1 MLIAHFSYSMIMI
14 DFEGRSA
21 ELGFAIDSFDMT
33 MNFCCVLIVA
43 IRVGLEFKLRRQVT
57 KILIADVLIALT
69 CLGGIIYEAVIAEDF
84 RRFME
89 AETLPANVIR
99 TFKCF
104 KFFLLFAE
112 RKYYWK
118 KLHDLIMVL
127 ADSLSGVLRI
137 FCLWFLI
144 ILVFAIVG
152 HHVEGGRIL
161 INENGQ
167 VDMEEGSPNRFH
179 LNDIY
184 HSLTFIL
191 LDSFDEE
198 WDYLM
203 FKEYLGVNPVI
214 VVFQMVTMFICYLL
228 FFKYL
233 IGCYTNGLDV
243 VLN

>member
-1 MLIAHFSYSMIMI
+1 MLITHFSYSMIMI

-118 KLHDLIMVL
+118 KLHNLIMVL

-144 ILVFAIVG
+144 ILVFAMSTCPFSLM
-152 HHVEGGRIL
+152 RIL
-161 INENGQ
+161 PPSTWWPTMAKTKMIKNQRQKMRSTPESESARI
-167 VDMEEGSPNRFH
+167 MIRSC
-179 LNDIY
+179 
-184 HSLTFIL
+184 
-191 LDSFDEE
+191 SF
-198 WDYLM
+198 
-203 FKEYLGVNPVI
+203 
-214 VVFQMVTMFICYLL
+214 FQ
-228 FFKYL
+228 
-233 IGCYTNGLDV
+233 
-243 VLN
+243 